1 MMTMTGTI
9 DLINAAIREALTI
22 GDKQMATLKGRI
34 FAQDRRIAELET
46 QRSRQETLIATLRIG
61 GARLAELEQR
71 HERMVQH
78 YEDLIATFKERE
90 ATIENRL
97 RDLEKH

>member
-1 MMTMTGTI
+1 MMTI
-9 DLINAAIREALTI
+9 S
-22 GDKQMATLKGRI
+22 DKRRHEQMATIKRRI

-46 QRSRQETLIATLRIG
+46 QRSRHETLIATLRIG

-71 HERMVQH
+71 VESMVQH
-78 YEDLIATFKERE
+78 YEDLIATFKARE

-97 RDLEKH
+97 RDFEKH